1 LLCIAHQVSAALP
14 ALYGEILQC
23 VNINVVLQHDLNPAL
38 GYPVAVGGPVR
49 LIKKYANRRLYDT
62 ETSAYI
68 NLAEL
73 AELVRGGM
81 RVKVVGVS
89 DGADLTQEVLLQV
102 VLEQLQGGGLFTV
115 SMLHRMIRSSGDD
128 PWQQLL
134 RTQLG
139 AGMELLSAQM
149 DQVETLF
156 GLGPDGPAPPK
167 EAPAA
172 PTSVRTPACAPDI
185 GQPTHPGDAG
195 MAALRERLADLEERL
210 KSAT

>member
-1 LLCIAHQVSAALP
+1 M
-14 ALYGEILQC
+14 
-23 VNINVVLQHDLNPAL
+23 
-38 GYPVAVGGPVR
+38 R

-62 ETSAYI
+62 QTSAYI

-73 AELVRGGM
+73 AELVRGGE
-81 RVKVVGVS
+81 RVQVVGVS

-102 VLEQLQGGGLFTV
+102 VLEQLQGGGLLSV
-115 SMLHRMIRSSGDD
+115 SMLHRMIRASGDD

-156 GLGPDGPAPPK
+156 GLGPAPSGPT
-167 EAPAA
+167 EASPEPSPAA
-172 PTSVRTPACAPDI
+172 ADEEPEV
-185 GQPTHPGDAG
+185 GQPIHPGDAE
-195 MAALRERLADLEERL
+195 MASLRERLAGLEERL
-210 KSAT
+210 KPAT